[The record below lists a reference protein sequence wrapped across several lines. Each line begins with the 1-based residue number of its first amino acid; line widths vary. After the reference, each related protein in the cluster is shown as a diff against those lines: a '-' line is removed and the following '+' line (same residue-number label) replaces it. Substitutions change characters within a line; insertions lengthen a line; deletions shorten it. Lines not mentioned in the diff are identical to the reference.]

1 MVKRLAYLIALIF
14 LCCYSVQQT
23 LAATPFL
30 VQRTDYP
37 VFNTG
42 SGTFDLFGNGRIK
55 FALPNPSPGGN
66 MIFVSVTWPAG
77 AVTTSIADN
86 QGNSYSLDQNFN
98 DGNQQISQWH
108 ALNVAPGTQVVTI
121 TFSGGS
127 LPSHAAGF
135 VAEFGNIATSNA
147 VDSTSQTG
155 SGTGTA
161 VSTSQLSGLAADDL
175 VVQFGINDNTGNTTS
190 VSAGGGFNLGGVD
203 IPNPNDSH
211 FWQWGVMN
219 GNVTPT
225 MTITP
230 SSTWLAGAVAF
241 KSASAG
247 NALQAG
253 IKVTDA
259 QGNAIDNAIGR
270 ASPFTIQFPCPTATN
285 LLIGLWIGASGDLT
299 AVSDSV
305 NGSWTSARASSS
317 SGASGTVHIWYRAG
331 ATGGTAMTV
340 TLTTV
345 ASTSLGDT
353 FVVYAVQGAA
363 TSNPLDLTAEAT
375 GIQNAAGSLNI
386 VTITP
391 TTSNGLVVACVGVQS
406 QNTDPA
412 SWNPG
417 SWDPPDEN
425 NAWGHYYN
433 PSAGAFQFNVRTN
446 GGAANNWESQAAAFK
461 AAGAS
466 GGASSIVPT
475 AGTPQ
480 STTINTAFALPLVA
494 TATDSRNNPV
504 SGVEVTFTP
513 PAGGASGTFAGGVNT
528 ATTNASGVA
537 TSAVITA
544 NGTAGGPYNVVA
556 SAIGASSANFALTN
570 IAVPPG
576 KVAITSGSGQSTT
589 ISTAFAAPLV
599 VTVTDAGNNPVRGVL
614 VTFTP
619 PANGASGTFVGG
631 VNTVITNAGGVATT
645 AVFTANAI
653 AGPYTVTATVAG
665 VATSAVFSLTN
676 NNPVPTMTTISPNS
690 APAGGAGFTLTV
702 NGANFV
708 GLAVVNFN
716 GAAKTTTFISTHQV
730 TATITPADIAKGGTF
745 PVTVT
750 NPAPGGGNSAPTN
763 FNVSNPV
770 PTISSVAASGKAH
783 APGGA
788 PLTLTVTGSN
798 YVANSVIN
806 FGFGSSSK
814 AEPTTFVGATQL
826 TAAIPAS
833 DVATAGNA
841 NVTVTNPNPGGGTTS
856 TVSFTLDGFTVAG
869 PETLPSVNAGQQA
882 MIQVAVTPT
891 TNGFA
896 NAITFNVSGL
906 PANSTATF
914 NPASVTP
921 NGSVATTTLTITTM
935 APATVPPSLALNRP
949 GAPLLRPLLVLWLTA
964 LLAGFSW
971 MQLIRRVPQPRRY
984 LAVVPLAL
992 LLVTGAFLAG
1002 CAGLKSG
1009 APGGSVQLTITAS
1022 SGTLSQTTTVTLT
1035 VK

>member
-1 MVKRLAYLIALIF
+1 MMKRLTYSIALIF
-14 LCCYSVQQT
+14 LCCCSVQQA

-37 VFNTG
+37 VFNTE
-42 SGTFDLFGNGRIK
+42 SETFDLFGNGEIK

-66 MIFVSVTWPAG
+66 MIFVSVTWPSG
-77 AVTTSIADN
+77 SVTARITDS
-86 QGNSYSLDQNFN
+86 QSNSYSLDQNFN
-98 DGNQQISQWH
+98 DGNLQISQWH
-108 ALNVAPGTQVVTI
+108 ALKVAAGTQVVTI

-147 VDSTSQTG
+147 ADGTPQTG
-155 SGTGTA
+155 SGTGT
-161 VSTSQLSGLAADDL
+161 VLSTSQLSGLAADDL
-175 VVQFGINDNTGNTTS
+175 IVQFGINDNTGNTAS
-190 VSAGGGFNLGGVD
+190 VSAGSGFNLGGAD
-203 IPNPNDSH
+203 ISNPNDSH

-225 MTITP
+225 MTIAP
-230 SSTWLAGAVAF
+230 SSTWLTGAVAF

-247 NALQAG
+247 NALPAG
-253 IKVTDA
+253 IKVTDT
-259 QGNAIDNAIGR
+259 QGNAIDPGTGR

-285 LLIGLWIGASGDLT
+285 LLIGMWIGASGDLT

-331 ATGGTAMTV
+331 VTGGTTMAV
-340 TLTTV
+340 TLTTA

-363 TSNPLDLTAEAT
+363 TSSPLDLTSEAT

-386 VTITP
+386 VSITP
-391 TTSNGLVVACVGVQS
+391 TTSNGLIVACIGVQS

-433 PSAGAFQFNVRTN
+433 PSANAVQFNVSTN

-461 AAGAS
+461 AAGTGGEAAS
-466 GGASSIVPT
+466 IMAT
-475 AGTPQ
+475 DGTPQ
-480 STTINTAFALPLVA
+480 STTINAAFATQLQA
-494 TATDSRNNPV
+494 TVKDAGNNPV
-504 SGVEVTFTP
+504 SGVPATFTAP
-513 PAGGASGTFAGGVNT
+513 SSGASGTFTGGVST
-528 ATTNASGVA
+528 ATTNSNGVA
-537 TSAVITA
+537 T
-544 NGTAGGPYNVVA
+544 
-556 SAIGASSANFALTN
+556 
-570 IAVPPG
+570 
-576 KVAITSGSGQSTT
+576 
-589 ISTAFAAPLV
+589 AP
-599 VTVTDAGNNPVRGVL
+599 
-614 VTFTP
+614 
-619 PANGASGTFVGG
+619 
-631 VNTVITNAGGVATT
+631 I
-645 AVFTANAI
+645 FTANSTV
-653 AGPYTVTATVAG
+653 GSYTVTATVAG
-665 VATSAVFSLTN
+665 VASAAIFSLTN
-676 NNPVPTMTTISPNS
+676 SNPVPTITTLSPNS
-690 APAGGAGFTLTV
+690 VPVEGAGFTLTV
-702 NGANFV
+702 NGTNFV
-708 GLAVVNFN
+708 GLSVVNFN
-716 GAAKTTTFISTHQV
+716 GAAKTTTFISSNQV
-730 TATITPADIAKGGTF
+730 TAAITPADIVKGGTF

-750 NPAPGGGNSAPTN
+750 NPAPGGGNSVPTN
-763 FNVSNPV
+763 FNVDNPV

-788 PLTLTVTGSN
+788 PFTLAVTGTN
-798 YVANSVIN
+798 YVASSVVN

-814 AEPTTFVGATQL
+814 AEPTTFVSATQL

-856 TVSFTLDGFTVAG
+856 AVSLTVDGFTVDG
-869 PETLPSVNAGQQA
+869 PATLPTVNAGQQA
-882 MIQVAVTPT
+882 LIPFTVTPT

-896 NAITFNVSGL
+896 DAITFSVSGL

-921 NGSVATTTLTITTM
+921 NGNVATTTLTITTM
-935 APATVPPSLALNRP
+935 APAAAPPPSAMNNRP
-949 GAPLLRPLLVLWLTA
+949 KSPLLRPLLVLWLA
-964 LLAGFSW
+964 SLLAGSSL
-971 MQLIRRVPQPRRY
+971 MQFIRRVRQARRY
-984 LAVVPLAL
+984 AAIVPLAL
-992 LLVTGAFLAG
+992 LFVTGAVLAG
-1002 CAGLKSG
+1002 CGGLKSG
-1009 APGGSVQLTITAS
+1009 TAGGSVQLTITAS